1 MSGEE
6 PVAAPES
13 IAPAGPEGT
22 DMEQPPHE
30 GEERASTSGGSGPGD
45 AVVPTWDNDALRVE
59 VLLDEDNPHRSV
71 MEVLVGDLEGR
82 VGAVIID
89 LGPMEVRALLHQLED
104 VLLAQEIAEWEADGN
119 DVEDFPLERQQRRV
133 ADYDDDLD
141 GDDEDD
147 LEDMARRGVDRY
159 TDPLAVKTWL
169 GQNYRVF
176 GVRVQYL
183 LVGLA
188 VFVGLVMA
196 VFGVLL

>member
-1 MSGEE
+1 MNGDD

-13 IAPAGPEGT
+13 TIPAVPESE
-22 DMEQPPHE
+22 DLARSPHDV
-30 GEERASTSGGSGPGD
+30 EERTSNSDGSGPGD
-45 AVVPTWDNDALRVE
+45 SLAPAWDNDALRVE
-59 VLLDEDNPHRSV
+59 VLLDEDNPHQSV
-71 MEVLVGDLEGR
+71 MEVLAGDLEGR
-82 VGAVIID
+82 LGAVIID

-104 VLLAQEIAEWEADGN
+104 VLLAQEIAEWEAEGN
-119 DVEDFPLERQQRRV
+119 DVEDFPLERQQRSV

-141 GDDEDD
+141 GDDEGD
-147 LEDMARRGVDRY
+147 LEDMPRRGVDRY